1 MAAVKPQPAILEKD
15 EEGDTDVHP
24 LQYAWNFFVFSY
36 SAGKGWEDNM
46 QKIAV
51 FDTVEHFWS
60 ILTHTLPPSEIMNG
74 TDIYIFKDGIQPM
87 WEDERNRNG
96 GRWLINVPHIEML
109 DTYWEEL
116 LMLIIGNDWET
127 EAESEQIC
135 GAVFQRRARGPKIS
149 LWTSDAEDEATVM
162 RIGRRVKDRL
172 KFPDRL
178 SFQTVYQQQNVPK
191 GRDSGEGKYFV

>member
-1 MAAVKPQPAILEKD
+1 MAAVKPQPAIMEKD
-15 EEGDTDVHP
+15 EEADTDVHP
-24 LQYAWNFFVFSY
+24 LQYAWNFYVFSY
-36 SAGKGWEDNM
+36 SVGKGWEDNM

-51 FDTVEHFWS
+51 
-60 ILTHTLPPSEIMNG
+60 
-74 TDIYIFKDGIQPM
+74 
-87 WEDERNRNG
+87 
-96 GRWLINVPHIEML
+96 
-109 DTYWEEL
+109 YWEEL

-162 RIGRRVKDRL
+162 RIGRRVKERL

-178 SFQTVYQQQNVPK
+178 AFQTVQQQQNVPK
-191 GRDSGEGKYFV
+191 GRDSVEGKYFV